1 MGVLGIKFKIPVT
14 MEGGNE
20 EVRGESE
27 PQITVICSVLIV
39 FNTALVCKKRVKP
52 GVPNSLAP
60 TSQRPVRKW
69 AAQQEVTIRPAN
81 ETLSLF
87 STAPQG

>member
-27 PQITVICSVLIV
+27 SQGGGGGSTLRQVPAVKVISIGDRLE
-39 FNTALVCKKRVKP
+39 ALVITLFGILFLR
-52 GVPNSLAP
+52 
-60 TSQRPVRKW
+60 RFDR
-69 AAQQEVTIRPAN
+69 QQV
-81 ETLSLF
+81 
-87 STAPQG
+87 